1 MDRFRFPAL
10 ITALCRARGVTS
22 DILTYESLSSAINL
36 AYIKKNCWN
45 VDDLTV
51 NFRGARKVRAQPAD
65 VPSSSAPP
73 APPTSATPTP
83 AAHDSQHFEAMLQS
97 IHQG

>member
-1 MDRFRFPAL
+1 MLGFLAL

-22 DILTYESLSSAINL
+22 DSLTYESLSPAINL

-45 VDDLTV
+45 VDDLKV
-51 NFRGARKVRAQPAD
+51 NFRGVRKVRARPAD

-83 AAHDSQHFEAMLQS
+83 ATHDSQRFEAMLQS
-97 IHQG
+97 IH

>member
-1 MDRFRFPAL
+1 MDRFRL
-10 ITALCRARGVTS
+10 VYGLVTGM
-22 DILTYESLSSAINL
+22 DMNIGAI
-36 AYIKKNCWN
+36 IS
-45 VDDLTV
+45 V

>member
-1 MDRFRFPAL
+1 MLGFLAL

-22 DILTYESLSSAINL
+22 DSLTYESLSPTINL

-45 VDDLTV
+45 VDDLAV
-51 NFRGARKVRAQPAD
+51 NFRGARKVKARPTD

-83 AAHDSQHFEAMLQS
+83 ATHDSQRFEAMLQS
-97 IHQG
+97 IH